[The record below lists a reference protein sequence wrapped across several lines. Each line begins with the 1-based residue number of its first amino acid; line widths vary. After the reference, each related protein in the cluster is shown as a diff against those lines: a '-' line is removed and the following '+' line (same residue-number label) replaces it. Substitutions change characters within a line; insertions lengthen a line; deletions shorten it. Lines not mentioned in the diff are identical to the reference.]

1 MANINQKLEDLTS
14 RILINNDMYNIPVDP
29 VKIAKTYDIIVYEG
43 DLDNKIAGAIR
54 YYKEEDK
61 FEILV
66 NKNDPKNKQ
75 RFTIAE
81 ELGYYLLHEEKIKRE
96 EIHINLIDKEI
107 NEDEKEVEYFAGA
120 LLINKTL
127 LENVYN
133 SNSTILEL
141 AQLFKVSVSSMT
153 VRLNILGLM

>member
-1 MANINQKLEDLTS
+1 MNKIKENLEDLTS

-29 VKIAKTYDIIVYEG
+29 IKIAKTYDIEVYQGE
-43 DLDNKIAGAIR
+43 LDNKIAGAIR
-54 YYKEEDK
+54 YYKEKDK

-66 NKNDPKNKQ
+66 NKNDPMVKK

-81 ELGYYLLHEEKIKRE
+81 ELGYYILYAEKLKEE
-96 EIHINLIDKEI
+96 EIHVNLIDKTIDEK
-107 NEDEKEVEYFAGA
+107 EKEVEYFAGA
-120 LLINKTL
+120 LLVNKTL

-141 AQLFKVSVSSMT
+141 AKLFKVSISSMT
-153 VRLNILGLM
+153 LRLNVLGLL

>member
-1 MANINQKLEDLTS
+1 MSKIRENLENLTS

-29 VKIAKTYDIIVYEG
+29 IKIAKTYDIEVYQGE
-43 DLDNKIAGAIR
+43 LDNKVAGAIR
-54 YYKEEDK
+54 YYKENNK

-66 NKNDPKNKQ
+66 NKKDSMVKK

-81 ELGYYLLHEEKIKRE
+81 ELGYYILYEEKLKKE
-96 EIHINLIDKEI
+96 EIHVNLIDKII
-107 NEDEKEVEYFAGA
+107 NKEEKEVEYFAGA
-120 LLINKTL
+120 LLVNKTL

-141 AQLFKVSVSSMT
+141 AQLFKVSISSMT
-153 VRLNILGLM
+153 LRLNILGLL

>member
-1 MANINQKLEDLTS
+1 MNKINERLEEMTS

-29 VKIAKTYDIIVYEG
+29 VKIAKTYDIEVYQGE
-43 DLDNKIAGAIR
+43 LDNMIAGAIR
-54 YYKEEDK
+54 YYKDKDK

-66 NKNDPKNKQ
+66 NKNDQKSKQ

-81 ELGYYLLHEEKIKRE
+81 ELGFYMLYKEKLEKE
-96 EIHINLIDKEI
+96 EIHINLIDKEV
-107 NEDEKEVEYFAGA
+107 NEEEKEVEYFAGA

-133 SNSTILEL
+133 IHSTILEL
-141 AQLFKVSVSSMT
+141 AEMFKVSVSSMT
-153 VRLNILGLM
+153 LRLNTLGLL